1 MGEETLYPQIISKYP
16 EKDHAICLKKKRTF
30 PPSMNRYLVSMLDV
44 KKDLNDIIELGIKL
58 KRKGKKGENIELL
71 KGKTLGMIFEKSST
85 RTRVSFEVGMTKL
98 GGHAIFLSSN
108 DIQLGRGETIE
119 DTALVLSR
127 YVDIIMYR
135 AKSNEAM
142 KEFAEKATV
151 PVISGLD
158 DKEHPCQVITDLMT
172 IKEHKGSLE
181 GLNFVYFGDGDN
193 NMAHSYLLGCGIA
206 GINVK
211 IVSPKTY
218 WPEKYYVEEAKNFD
232 VKVEVTDQIKNA
244 AVNADIIA
252 TDTWVSMGDEAEK
265 EKRIKAFQGYTVNN
279 KIMKQAKP
287 DAIFLHCL
295 PAYYGYEVTKEV
307 AHGPQSVIFDEAE
320 NRMWA
325 QMAIMITLLNQ

>member
-1 MGEETLYPQIISKYP
+1 MFKEGNCI
-16 EKDHAICLKKKRTF
+16 
-30 PPSMNRYLVSMLDV
+30 PPSMKRDLISMLDV
-44 KKDLNDIIELGIKL
+44 KNDLEKIIDLGIKL
-58 KRKGKKGENIELL
+58 KKKSKNGESIELL
-71 KGKTLGMIFEKSST
+71 EGRTLGMIFEKSST

-98 GGHAIFLSSN
+98 GGHAIFLSTN

-142 KEFAEKATV
+142 KELAKHATV

-172 IKEHKGSLE
+172 IKEHKGTLK
-181 GLNFVYFGDGDN
+181 GLNLVYMGDGKN

-211 IVSPKTY
+211 IVSPKQY
-218 WPEKYYVEEAKNFD
+218 WPDEYYVEEAKRFGVNVEITD
-232 VKVEVTDQIKNA
+232 KVEGSTKD
-244 AVNADIIA
+244 ADVIA
-252 TDTWVSMGDEAEK
+252 TDTWVSMGDEVEK
-265 EKRIKAFQGYTVNN
+265 EKRIKEFQGYTIDG
-279 KIMKQAKP
+279 KLMAQAKS

-307 AHGPQSVIFDEAE
+307 AHGKQSVIFDEAE

-325 QMAIMITLLNQ
+325 QIAIMVTLSG

>member
-1 MGEETLYPQIISKYP
+1 MFKEGNCI
-16 EKDHAICLKKKRTF
+16 
-30 PPSMNRYLVSMLDV
+30 PPSMKRDLISMLDV
-44 KKDLNDIIELGIKL
+44 KNDLEEIIDLGIKL
-58 KRKGKKGENIELL
+58 KKKSKNSESIELL
-71 KGKTLGMIFEKSST
+71 EGKTLGMIFEKSST

-98 GGHAIFLSSN
+98 GGHAIFLSTN

-142 KEFAEKATV
+142 KELAKHATV

-172 IKEHKGSLE
+172 IKEHKGTLK
-181 GLNFVYFGDGDN
+181 GLNFVYLGDGKN

-211 IVSPKTY
+211 IVSPKQY
-218 WPEKYYVEEAKNFD
+218 WPDEYYVEEAKRFGVNVEITD
-232 VKVEVTDQIKNA
+232 KVEGSTND
-244 AVNADIIA
+244 ADVIA
-252 TDTWVSMGDEAEK
+252 TDTWVSMGDETEK
-265 EKRIKAFQGYTVNN
+265 GKRIKEFQGYTIDG
-279 KIMKQAKP
+279 KLMAQAKS

-307 AHGPQSVIFDEAE
+307 AHGKQSVIFDEAE

-325 QMAIMITLLNQ
+325 QIAIMVTLSG

>member
-1 MGEETLYPQIISKYP
+1 MFKEGNCIS
-16 EKDHAICLKKKRTF
+16 
-30 PPSMNRYLVSMLDV
+30 PSMKRDLISMLDV
-44 KKDLNDIIELGIKL
+44 KNDLEEIIDLGIKL
-58 KRKGKKGENIELL
+58 KKKSKNSESIELL

-98 GGHAIFLSSN
+98 GGHAIFLSTN

-142 KEFAEKATV
+142 KELAKHATV

-158 DKEHPCQVITDLMT
+158 NKEHPCQVITDLMT
-172 IKEHKGSLE
+172 IKEHKGTLK
-181 GLNFVYFGDGDN
+181 GLNLVYMGDGKN

-211 IVSPKTY
+211 IVTPKQY
-218 WPEKYYVEEAKNFD
+218 WPDEYYVEEAKRFGVNVEITD
-232 VKVEVTDQIKNA
+232 KVEGSTKDSDV
-244 AVNADIIA
+244 VA
-252 TDTWVSMGDEAEK
+252 TDTWVSMGEEVEK
-265 EKRIKAFQGYTVNN
+265 EKRIKEFQGYTIDG
-279 KIMKQAKP
+279 KLMAQAKS

-307 AHGPQSVIFDEAE
+307 AHGKQSVIFDEAE

-325 QMAIMITLLNQ
+325 QIAIMVTLSG

>member
-1 MGEETLYPQIISKYP
+1 MFKEGNCI
-16 EKDHAICLKKKRTF
+16 
-30 PPSMNRYLVSMLDV
+30 PPSMKRDLISMLDV
-44 KKDLNDIIELGIKL
+44 KNDLEEIIDLGIKL
-58 KRKGKKGENIELL
+58 KKKSKNGESIELL
-71 KGKTLGMIFEKSST
+71 EGETLGMIFEKSST

-98 GGHAIFLSSN
+98 GGHAIFLSTN

-142 KEFAEKATV
+142 KELAKHATV

-172 IKEHKGSLE
+172 IKEHKGTLK
-181 GLNFVYFGDGDN
+181 GLNFVYLGDGKN

-211 IVSPKTY
+211 IVSPKQY
-218 WPEKYYVEEAKNFD
+218 WPDEYYVEEAKRFGVNVEITD
-232 VKVEVTDQIKNA
+232 KVEGSTKD
-244 AVNADIIA
+244 ADVIA
-252 TDTWVSMGDEAEK
+252 TDTWVSMGDEVEK
-265 EKRIKAFQGYTVNN
+265 EKRIKEFQGYTIDG
-279 KIMKQAKP
+279 KLMAQAKS

-307 AHGPQSVIFDEAE
+307 AHGKQSVIFDEAE

-325 QMAIMITLLNQ
+325 QIAIMVTLSG